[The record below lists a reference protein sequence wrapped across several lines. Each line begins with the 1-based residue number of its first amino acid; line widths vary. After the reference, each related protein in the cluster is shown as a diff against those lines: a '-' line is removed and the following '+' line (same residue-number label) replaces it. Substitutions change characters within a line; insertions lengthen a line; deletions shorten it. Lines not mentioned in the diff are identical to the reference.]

1 MQAIAMVQHK
11 RANWRI
17 WISRLSRAGIIL
29 IAFATLGTLVF
40 ELALRLCYRLPA
52 VERYFSSAENSA
64 GYGLRESQQYEYLH
78 NGRRITVTTDA
89 DGRRVVPNAPA
100 QAQRTL
106 YVIGDSQVFGWGLSD
121 DESIPARLQQQLG
134 DGWHVINLG
143 VPGYGPFQYAEQL
156 ARVPNDGVALVI
168 LTETNDFQDSFFYR
182 PPLISRCGYLVSR
195 SWLGEKMPCFLLS
208 SYALAKFAELRVRL
222 SGKLPVPL
230 GYSPSG
236 QPAAKVLQYRIENLF
251 RGATGNKHPHV
262 IFASIPWDAAVDA
275 GRLPNYEPVLSEARR
290 FVELPDESK
299 IDQEFQRHPSPGELF
314 QKNDSHL
321 SPLGAELMAE
331 KLAPAI
337 LSASQ
342 TK

>member
-1 MQAIAMVQHK
+1 MQAIAKAQRK

-17 WISRLSRAGIIL
+17 WLSRLSRAGIIL
-29 IAFATLGTLVF
+29 VALLTLGTLTF
-40 ELALRLCYRLPA
+40 EAGLRLYYRLPA
-52 VERYFSSAENSA
+52 VERYFAPAENSA
-64 GYGLRESQQYEYLH
+64 GYGLRASQQYEYLH
-78 NGRRITVTTDA
+78 NGRRVTVTTDA

-121 DESIPARLQQQLG
+121 DESIPARLQRQLG
-134 DGWHVINLG
+134 EGWHVINLG

-156 ARVPNDGVALVI
+156 AKVPNDGLALVI

-182 PPLISRCGYLVSR
+182 PPLISRCGYLVTR
-195 SWLGEKMPCFLLS
+195 SWLGERMPCFLLS

-222 SGKLPVPL
+222 AGNLPVPL
-230 GYSPSG
+230 GYSPNG
-236 QPAAKVLQYRIENLF
+236 QSAAKVLQYRIENLF
-251 RGATGNKHPHV
+251 RGAAGSKRGHV

-275 GRLPNYEPVLSEARR
+275 GRLLNYEPALSEARR
-290 FVELPDESK
+290 FVELPDDCK
-299 IDQEFQRHPSPGELF
+299 IEREFQQHPNPGELF

-321 SPLGAELMAE
+321 SPAGAELMAE

-342 TK
+342 AK